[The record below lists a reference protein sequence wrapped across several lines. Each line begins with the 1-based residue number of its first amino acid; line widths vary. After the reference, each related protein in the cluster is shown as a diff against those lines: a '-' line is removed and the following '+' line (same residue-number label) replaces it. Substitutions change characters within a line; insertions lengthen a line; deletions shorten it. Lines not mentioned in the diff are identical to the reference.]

1 MYDKVKYLGI
11 ALKRWRDDVFKNM
24 FSLGELYRMVQ
35 DGIDL
40 SKLAPS
46 TYVKVNMP

>member
-11 ALKRWRDDVFKNM
+11 TLKQWRDDVFKNM
-24 FSLGELYRMVQ
+24 FNLGELYRMVQ

-40 SKLAPS
+40 SKLESSA
-46 TYVKVNMP
+46 YAQVNMP